1 MSVATKPSPPP
12 GPQPG
17 IQHVNSS
24 SPTSD
29 SFKCW
34 VKCLLD
40 FASKPELQ
48 IASNFIRE
56 FEHQQDQI
64 KKLSDQDKDHTI
76 AMKMMASTIE
86 KDQTKQKEV
95 QAKVESLRQIIA
107 DQETTI
113 SKYLQSI
120 KTLET
125 DAKNSKSDKIQD
137 AAKLERLSD
146 DITSLQKSLK
156 EKDAIINK
164 MKASESNFN
173 DRLAIEKK
181 KVGKLQEQCTSMT
194 RIMEDSQ
201 AKLKTLESFRG
212 SYREVAEDTMIDQFS
227 NLWDFATEE
236 MSKIL
241 QKETLKDN
249 STWEKFRKD
258 SVSIMPHNVP
268 LPASTSIAA
277 KGMRLAV
284 TLGHLSREINKHI
297 FQPNYLDLDD
307 NKLRTALIELAK
319 IDGEKESF
327 CRSMLL
333 SIDETGQEKSR
344 QSRIL
349 NVSRN
354 VTHNL
359 FKSLSD
365 DKQEEARQIIS
376 KIAERATQVWIPL
389 QHAHLKYE
397 PDFEP
402 LVWDDPEWSSFKFPG
417 GDSAHAEK
425 KTPLTAGNFFTIFP
439 RISQIENEKRHPF
452 TYVTQIRTSHPLW
465 SLAEEE
471 MIRSPSS
478 PTHGRMP
485 SSGARRPSISGTS
498 TMRHNGK
505 NSPNG
510 NHTTSNGRP

>member
-1 MSVATKPSPPP
+1 MSVAKKPSPPP
-12 GPQPG
+12 EPQHG
-17 IQHVNSS
+17 IEHFNSS
-24 SPTSD
+24 TPTSD

-64 KKLSDQDKDHTI
+64 KKLSDQDKNHTI
-76 AMKMMASTIE
+76 AMEMMASTIE
-86 KDQTKQKEV
+86 KDQTTQKEV
-95 QAKVESLRQIIA
+95 QAKVESLRQVIA
-107 DQETTI
+107 DKDTTI
-113 SKYLQSI
+113 TKYLQSI
-120 KTLET
+120 KTLDN
-125 DAKNSKSDKIQD
+125 DAKKLKSDKVQD
-137 AAKLERLSD
+137 AAKIEGLAN
-146 DITSLQKSLK
+146 DITYLQKSLK
-156 EKDAIINK
+156 EKDAIIHK
-164 MKASESNFN
+164 MKAFESTSN
-173 DRLAIEKK
+173 DRLAIERT
-181 KVGKLQEQCTSMT
+181 KVGKLEEQCTSMT

-201 AKLKTLESFRG
+201 AKLNTLESFRG

-227 NLWDFATEE
+227 SLWDYATEE
-236 MSKIL
+236 MSKML
-241 QKETLKDN
+241 KKETLKDN

-258 SVSIMPHNVP
+258 SASIMPHNVP
-268 LPASTSIAA
+268 LPASNSIAA

-284 TLGHLSREINKHI
+284 TLGYLSREINKHI

-319 IDGEKESF
+319 TDGEKESF
-327 CRSMLL
+327 CRTMLL
-333 SIDETGQEKSR
+333 SIDETGQEKAR

-349 NVSRN
+349 HVSRN

-359 FKSLSD
+359 FRSFSD
-365 DKQEEARQIIS
+365 DKQEEVRQVIS
-376 KIAERATQVWIPL
+376 KIAERATQAWIPL

-402 LVWDDPEWSSFKFPG
+402 LAWDDHDWTSFKFPG

-425 KTPLTAGNFFTIFP
+425 KTESTAGNFFTIFP
-439 RISQIENEKRHPF
+439 RISQVENEKRHPF

-485 SSGARRPSISGTS
+485 SSGTRRPSISGTS
-498 TMRHNGK
+498 IMRHNGK
-505 NSPNG
+505 NSSNG
-510 NHTTSNGRP
+510 NHTTANGRP